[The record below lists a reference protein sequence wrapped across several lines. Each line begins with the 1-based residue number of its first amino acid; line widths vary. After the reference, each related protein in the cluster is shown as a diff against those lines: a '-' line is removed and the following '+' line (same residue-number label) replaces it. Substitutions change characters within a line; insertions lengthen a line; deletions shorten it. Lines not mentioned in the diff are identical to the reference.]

1 MQDNYCPLVVFT
13 LESQVSRLAAS
24 HPRRASRPHRSSVG
38 GKEIEIVPRSAT
50 TRSFLRPIGIVP
62 PFPRLGQLKLRRGQ
76 TCDRYAFIICKGGN
90 NNIVVSRDTS
100 PRSARPP
107 SPAEETTLAWANN
120 ACRGINRGFVRGEVR
135 KFMKFARRKRRKS
148 RDSSREVG
156 GDERRKEGLL

>member
-1 MQDNYCPLVVFT
+1 MPSRRLYAREPSLA
-13 LESQVSRLAAS
+13 SRRVSSAAS
-24 HPRRASRPHRSSVG
+24 FSSPSIVRG
-38 GKEIEIVPRSAT
+38 GEGEEEEREIVPRSAT

>member
-1 MQDNYCPLVVFT
+1 MPSRRLYAREPSLA
-13 LESQVSRLAAS
+13 SRRVSSAAS
-24 HPRRASRPHRSSVG
+24 FVPIDRPWGEGEEEER
-38 GKEIEIVPRSAT
+38 EIVPRSAT